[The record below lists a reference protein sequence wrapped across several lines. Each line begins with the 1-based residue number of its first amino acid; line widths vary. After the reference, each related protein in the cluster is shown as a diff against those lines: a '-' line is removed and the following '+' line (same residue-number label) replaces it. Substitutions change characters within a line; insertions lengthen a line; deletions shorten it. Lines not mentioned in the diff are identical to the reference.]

1 MEHVVVGN
9 IRFIKPVIEKVI
21 DVYYLIEEDGKEVLK
36 HDYFLLTYEEMDKT
50 SEQLIQEKKIR
61 EQNPKLMII
70 DETITVN
77 FGDEEI
83 EKHYDTIIEFDKDW
97 IETKNPDKEN
107 FEQWLVEFVDEV
119 VFLEGKK

>member
-21 DVYYLIEEDGKEVLK
+21 DVYYLIDEDGKEVLK
-36 HDYFLLTYEEMDKT
+36 HDFFLLTYEEMDKT

-83 EKHYDTIIEFDKDW
+83 EKHYDTIIEFDKNW

-119 VFLEGKK
+119 VFLEGK